1 VSGNMLCDKHVINIA
16 NSDDVCFCRLM
27 SQLSDINIQSSVG
40 MFNFCNVLHY
50 SIAAEIGI

>member
-1 VSGNMLCDKHVINIA
+1 MLCDKHVINIA